1 MKKFIKTISYFYIL
15 FLAILLLIPLDLFFA
30 TQIIEEESQPS
41 NSTSYKIHIIL
52 FFILYLLLYLSFKDK
67 VKILLFCIVY
77 SSLLELL
84 QLFTSR
90 GFQLFDILFNYI
102 GIIIAF
108 LFIFIF
114 RNSIRIK
121 S

>member
-1 MKKFIKTISYFYIL
+1 MKKFIKIISYFYIIL
-15 FLAILLLIPLDLFFA
+15 LTILLLIPLDLFFA
-30 TQIIEEESQPS
+30 TQIIKEESQPS
-41 NSTSYKIHIIL
+41 NSTSYIIHIML
-52 FFILYLLLYLSFKDK
+52 FFILYLLLDLAFQNKI
-67 VKILLFCIVY
+67 KILLFCFVY
-77 SSLLELL
+77 SILLEVL

-90 GFQLFDILFNYI
+90 GFQSVDILFNFV